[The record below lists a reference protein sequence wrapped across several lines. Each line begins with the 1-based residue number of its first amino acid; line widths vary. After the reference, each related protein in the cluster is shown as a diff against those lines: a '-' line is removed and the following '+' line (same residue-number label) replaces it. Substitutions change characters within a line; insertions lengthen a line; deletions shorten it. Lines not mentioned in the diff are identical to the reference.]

1 MSQTLLQLVNHRF
14 LNIIYY
20 DHLYV
25 IISIPGQ
32 RRVFSA
38 CILSYNSSVGRTVYV
53 LVKALQEK
61 INKCKTCHF
70 NGNFK

>member
-1 MSQTLLQLVNHRF
+1 MYIEMSQTLLQLVNHRF

-32 RRVFSA
+32 RRVRSA
-38 CILSYNSSVGRTVYV
+38 SIQYDPQGFPGLVQLDHTLIL
-53 LVKALQEK
+53 
-61 INKCKTCHF
+61 INP
-70 NGNFK
+70 

>member
-1 MSQTLLQLVNHRF
+1 MYIEMSQTLLQLVNHRF

-32 RRVFSA
+32 RQVRSASIQIFSNR
-38 CILSYNSSVGRTVYV
+38 LSKENHKY
-53 LVKALQEK
+53 
-61 INKCKTCHF
+61 
-70 NGNFK
+70 

>member
-32 RRVFSA
+32 RRVCSA
-38 CILSYNSSVGRTVYV
+38 SRNIKQKSFFFDILVIILKLT
-53 LVKALQEK
+53 
-61 INKCKTCHF
+61 
-70 NGNFK
+70 

>member
-32 RRVFSA
+32 RRVRSA
-38 CILSYNSSVGRTVYV
+38 SFFFLRIVDGHGP
-53 LVKALQEK
+53 K
-61 INKCKTCHF
+61 IGPNQGPSTKCKKF
-70 NGNFK
+70 Y

>member
-14 LNIIYY
+14 LNIIHY

-32 RRVFSA
+32 RRVRSA
-38 CILSYNSSVGRTVYV
+38 CKIINYV
-53 LVKALQEK
+53 HEK
-61 INKCKTCHF
+61 IKSVIIVIKLYRKIFFRT
-70 NGNFK
+70 